1 MEYEKRK
8 GAVYSEACCPVKEN
22 TSYVWYD
29 INEIRGGISHFLF
42 DVIKIHIFDII
53 SSKLEINYITL
64 LIWCKS
70 SKMKKA

>member
-53 SSKLEINYITL
+53 IKIRDKLYHITYL
-64 LIWCKS
+64 
-70 SKMKKA
+70 M